1 MKNLKVK
8 AEKNNLSF
16 NFNVFWIE
24 WPRELSSSNSLFM
37 YSKRRQTVKKTS
49 PFARFC
55 SFLCYLHHKKLAS
68 LINFSVAGVECRQKK
83 KNKTKERKK
92 EIIKYQTLPHLLNET
107 TGKDQ
112 KLCILQ
118 TKRQMKS
125 GLIKLKY

>member
-1 MKNLKVK
+1 MS
-8 AEKNNLSF
+8 A
-16 NFNVFWIE
+16 
-24 WPRELSSSNSLFM
+24 
-37 YSKRRQTVKKTS
+37 
-49 PFARFC
+49 
-55 SFLCYLHHKKLAS
+55 
-68 LINFSVAGVECRQKK
+68 KK